1 MLAGTDGGW
10 TKGVT
15 VIKKIKADKSE
26 TTESAACCGFCCR
39 GTLMEHN
46 AR

>member
-1 MLAGTDGGW
+1 MLAGIDRAW

-26 TTESAACCGFCCR
+26 TTESAVCHGFF
-39 GTLMEHN
+39 
-46 AR
+46 